1 MNSSLFSG
9 RKLCIATKH
18 GKEKVIAPIL
28 EEAFG
33 VTCFVL
39 DAFDTD
45 KLGTFSGEVERV
57 DDPIE
62 AARKKCLLAMEQ
74 SKCDLAIASEGS
86 FGNHPNLFFVPANEE
101 FIVLMDQ
108 KNQLEIVARHLT
120 TETNFKGQSITTTS
134 ELEVFAGKAG
144 FPDHALIL
152 KSSEKDWSY
161 IRKGITSARALN
173 VSFQECMKEHGA
185 VYVETDMRAMHN
197 PSRMVAIRETM
208 KRLKQKMDTKCPNCQ
223 TPGFD
228 LVEVQP
234 GLPCKSC
241 TMPTKA
247 ALHAIYRCS
256 KCNYEKKNTFPNG
269 KTQEEPMY
277 CDFCNP

>member
-1 MNSSLFSG
+1 MKSSIFSG

-33 VTCFVL
+33 VNCFVP
-39 DAFDTD
+39 DDFDTD
-45 KLGTFSGEVERV
+45 QLGTFSGEVERV
-57 DDPIE
+57 DAPIE

-74 SKCDLAIASEGS
+74 SQCDLAIASEGS

-101 FIVLMDQ
+101 FIVLIDK
-108 KNQLEIVARHLT
+108 KNQLEIIARHLT
-120 TETNFKGQSITTTS
+120 TETNFNGQSVTTTS
-134 ELEVFAGKAG
+134 ELETFAESAG

-152 KSSEKDWSY
+152 KSSEKDWGY
-161 IRKGITSARALN
+161 IQKGINSARALHA
-173 VSFQECMKEHGA
+173 SFQKCMKEHGA
-185 VYVETDMRAMHN
+185 VFVETDMRAMLN
-197 PSRMVAIRETM
+197 PLRMVAIEEAAE
-208 KRLKQKMDTKCPNCQ
+208 RLKQKMDSTCSNCQ

-228 LVEVQP
+228 LVELQP

-241 TMPTKA
+241 TMPTKS

-256 KCNYEKKNTFPNG
+256 KCNFEKKNIFPNG
-269 KTQEEPMY
+269 KTEEDPMY